1 MVAEMTELSTSK
13 ELEDLG
19 SKKAVLQAES
29 RSLKEEQQ
37 SLEERTKVLE
47 EEIAVEMLKNDNRTA
62 REAISRLKS
71 KVEELEQRLKEASR
85 TPETGST
92 NEAKPEIPNPPE
104 LKQESTMGI
113 AQAGMEETEEDVV
126 TVMPL
131 ESPMTTEPGRSS
143 EDLKKQQEKKKRK
156 FL

>member
-1 MVAEMTELSTSK
+1 MAEMTELSTSK

-19 SKKAVLQAES
+19 SKKAVLEAES

-37 SLEERTKVLE
+37 GLEERIKVLE
-47 EEIAVEMLKNDNRTA
+47 EEIVIEQLKNDNRA
-62 REAISRLKS
+62 SREAVSRLKS
-71 KVEELEQRLKEASR
+71 KKDELEQRLKETSR
-85 TPETGST
+85 TPETEST
-92 NEAKPEIPNPPE
+92 TEAETGILNPPE
-104 LKQESTMGI
+104 PKAESAVGI
-113 AQAGMEETEEDVV
+113 AGASTEETQDVV

-131 ESPMTTEPGRSS
+131 ESPMTTGPEKYN

>member
-1 MVAEMTELSTSK
+1 MTEMTELSTSK
-13 ELEDLG
+13 ELEELG
-19 SKKAVLQAES
+19 SKKAVLEAES

-37 SLEERTKVLE
+37 GLVERIKVLE
-47 EEIAVEMLKNDNRTA
+47 EEIVIEQMKNDNRAA

-71 KVEELEQRLKEASR
+71 KKDELEQRLKDTSR
-85 TPETGST
+85 TPET
-92 NEAKPEIPNPPE
+92 
-104 LKQESTMGI
+104 ESTTQAETGI
-113 AQAGMEETEEDVV
+113 LNAPERAEGTAGIGAASAEETEEDVV

-131 ESPMTTEPGRSS
+131 ESPMTTEPEKYN